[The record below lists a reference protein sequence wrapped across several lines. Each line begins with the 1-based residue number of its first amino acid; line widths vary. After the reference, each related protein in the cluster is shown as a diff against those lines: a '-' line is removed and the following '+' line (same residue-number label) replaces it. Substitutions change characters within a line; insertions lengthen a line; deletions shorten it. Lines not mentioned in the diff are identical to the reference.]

1 MLKINME
8 FRKGILFVRL
18 KGPLTRYTYRS
29 LDDYLIPVINDHGI
43 KYLVYNLE
51 AVTLIDNYG
60 KVSLKKGVDAAR
72 SNLGEGGICHAKTN
86 FKDDFNIFENELV
99 ALTKLQI

>member
-18 KGPLTRYTYRS
+18 KGPLTRLTYRS
-29 LDDYLIPVINDHGI
+29 LNDYLIPVINNNGI
-43 KYLVYNLE
+43 RYLVYNLE
-51 AVTLIDNYG
+51 AVSIIDNYG
-60 KVSLKKGVDAAR
+60 KASLKQGVDAAR
-72 SNLGEGGICHAKTN
+72 NNLGEGGICNAHKY
-86 FKDDFNIFENELV
+86 FKDEFNIFENELV